1 MIEALGL
8 VHVWS
13 LIVAGGAWYLQRDG
27 NDGTGSRFPGP
38 NVWAMLIWVSLLPG
52 LIYLIPLSD
61 YVVLPQIQ
69 GFEAEALRAEVGSQ
83 GGIWLPSLLMLYLSG
98 AGVLMARTLWRWFR
112 LQRLPL
118 HPTAEPGVF
127 STSEPL
133 PPLTLSWPKRVVVIP
148 AGTEASPA
156 LIRHERAHLQHND
169 GELTLLFLLLH
180 DALLRNPG
188 MGFLVQQWRL
198 AIELRADRAATQTL
212 SASDRKSYAT
222 LLLQSHRPTSGDETS
237 LPCPTAQLGAS
248 HQRSVK
254 MRLLEIIENRSDVP
268 KRNWR
273 AAIIFALSAAGVVGL
288 TTAAISAES
297 RSDDRGLGT
306 VGYITQTSPELPA
319 SCPDFET
326 EDVTSE
332 RAIITVSGQR
342 VPGYKVRLGTVILR
356 HDVRRNGSVHNPH
369 ILDSTNRCFEAAAA
383 NALLQWRAEPQPKSV
398 KSVVVKMHFGISGE
412 DLDELKEQITDFGE

>member
-8 VHVWS
+8 VQLWS
-13 LIVAGGAWYLQRDG
+13 LIVAGGAWYLQRDSG
-27 NDGTGSRFPGP
+27 QGTGSRFPGP

-52 LIYLIPLSD
+52 LIYLIPFND

-69 GFEAEALRAEVGSQ
+69 GFEVEALRAEVGSRD
-83 GGIWLPSLLMLYLSG
+83 GIWLPSLLMLYLSG

-118 HPTAEPGVF
+118 QPTAEPGVF

-148 AGTEASPA
+148 EGMEASPA

-188 MGFLVQQWRL
+188 MGFLIRQWRL
-198 AIELRADRAATQTL
+198 AIELRADRAVTQTL
-212 SASDRKSYAT
+212 SASDRRSYAT
-222 LLLQSHRPTSGDETS
+222 LLLQSHRPTSGDGTS

-254 MRLLEIIENRSDVP
+254 MRLLEIIENRSDIP
-268 KRNWR
+268 KRNWQLAVVSASS
-273 AAIIFALSAAGVVGL
+273 AAIIVGL
-288 TTAAISAES
+288 TTAAASAES

-342 VPGYKVRLGTVILR
+342 VPGYKVRLGTVLLR
-356 HDVRRNGSVHNPH
+356 HDVRRDGSVQNPQV
-369 ILDSTNRCFEAAAA
+369 LNSTNRCFEAAAA
-383 NALLQWRAEPQPKSV
+383 NALLEWMAEPQPKSL
-398 KSVVVKMHFGISGE
+398 KGVVVKMHFGISGE
-412 DLDELKEQITDFGE
+412 DPNELKEQITGFGE